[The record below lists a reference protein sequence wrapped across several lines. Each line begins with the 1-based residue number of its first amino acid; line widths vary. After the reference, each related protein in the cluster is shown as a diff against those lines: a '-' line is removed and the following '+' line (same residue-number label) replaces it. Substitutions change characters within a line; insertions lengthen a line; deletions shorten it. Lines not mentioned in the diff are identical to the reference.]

1 MSAYGGK
8 YDNTTEALSLTTA
21 TPTQVPLDLT
31 LPAEDITYGTAN
43 SVTIG
48 TTGVYELNYGVTG
61 SSSVATDLTVAVRNN
76 GAALTEATVTQSL
89 AADTDTNVGGSSI
102 VNLTAG
108 DVLDLSVTSSNTGD
122 FTLSD
127 GVNARLVVKRLN

>member
-127 GVNARLVVKRLN
+127 GVNAHLVVKRLN